1 MKYIVSFIVAVVVQ
15 YLYAVQHPV
24 SGSAMS
30 AWVDAVGGVVMLTL
44 PASMVCRLFTEKV
57 KGLKARAI
65 DLSVLFGVVGLW
77 WAISLVV
84 RGDLPRFQW
93 PAAVWLR
100 LTLTSWAILLL
111 PFGASVA
118 FFEWLDSR
126 RGKGPNQLAEP
137 THEAGG

>member
-1 MKYIVSFIVAVVVQ
+1 MKYIVFLIVAVVVQ
-15 YLYAVQHPV
+15 YLYAMQHPV

-30 AWVDAVGGVVMLTL
+30 AWVDAVGGVVMVTL

-65 DLSVLFGVVGLW
+65 DLSVLFVIVGLW
-77 WAISLVV
+77 WAISLMV

-100 LTLTSWAILLL
+100 LTLTSWSIFFL
-111 PFGASVA
+111 PFGASVT

-126 RGKGPNQLAEP
+126 RGKRANRTLEP